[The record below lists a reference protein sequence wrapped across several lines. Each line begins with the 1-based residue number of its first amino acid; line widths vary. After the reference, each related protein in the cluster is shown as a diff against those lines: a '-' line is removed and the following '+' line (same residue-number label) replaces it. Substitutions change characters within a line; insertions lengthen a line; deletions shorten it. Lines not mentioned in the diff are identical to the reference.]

1 MRKKLLRQAMD
12 RYQRGCYFL
21 RQDVYNTRR
30 IQEVKKRLATRQKQR
45 VYTSIRKF
53 AIEHMSR
60 TKHLGLAVR
69 TVNRA
74 MMVRGML
81 TWKRYAKNSREQ
93 DLLLKEKAVVHQI
106 DDTQQ
111 DLSLRSDRLNDV
123 DMEGKRLRKDQR
135 LEVCLTL

>member
-1 MRKKLLRQAMD
+1 M
-12 RYQRGCYFL
+12 
-21 RQDVYNTRR
+21 YNTRR
-30 IQEVKKRLATRQKQR
+30 ILEVKKRLATRQKQR

-60 TKHLGLAVR
+60 TRHLGMAVR
-69 TVNRA
+69 MVNRA

-81 TWKRYAKNSREQ
+81 TWQRHSKNSREQ
-93 DLLLKEKAVVHQI
+93 DLLLREKAVVQQI
-106 DDTQQ
+106 DHTQQ

-123 DMEGKRLRKDQR
+123 DGEGKRLRKYQR

>member
-1 MRKKLLRQAMD
+1 M
-12 RYQRGCYFL
+12 
-21 RQDVYNTRR
+21 YNTRR